1 MSLKRALEKI
11 PDDRTSEAAAK
22 DILRL
27 FRHHPDESLSVNDVA
42 RRAGLNESTVG
53 MILCVLADSYVL
65 SSDADRYLYHRDTIV
80 DMEIERFLRR
90 AETHNEFVQSN
101 VAKFRERYGVH

>member
-11 PDDRTSEAAAK
+11 PDDRTSETAAK

-42 RRAGLNESTVG
+42 RRSGLNESTVG

-65 SSDADRYLYHRDTIV
+65 SADADRYLYHRDTIV